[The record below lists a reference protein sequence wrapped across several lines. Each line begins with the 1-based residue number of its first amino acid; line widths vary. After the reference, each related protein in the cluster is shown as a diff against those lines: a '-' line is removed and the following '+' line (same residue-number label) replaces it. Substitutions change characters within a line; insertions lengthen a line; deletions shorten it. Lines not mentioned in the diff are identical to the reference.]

1 MSETRGFYFGDYYNT
16 GHYSP
21 NHIYENTDNAA
32 SRIIDAANSL
42 LADETSGSQFSF
54 GGEAFSDSE
63 VIMGERHFH
72 VRDTEAETLYGG
84 RPVEQSA
91 VIRYGRSL
99 EWGGMLEE
107 YDITTQV
114 SIGGVQHEM
123 LKNRY
128 FIEVIG
134 NNNEVSDAYVLYKD
148 VASNWDRKRFMT
160 PFDGEQLLRF
170 LTEMKQAYLQGKKA
184 EEQRYE

>member
-1 MSETRGFYFGDYYNT
+1 
-16 GHYSP
+16 
-21 NHIYENTDNAA
+21 
-32 SRIIDAANSL
+32 
-42 LADETSGSQFSF
+42 
-54 GGEAFSDSE
+54 
-63 VIMGERHFH
+63 
-72 VRDTEAETLYGG
+72 
-84 RPVEQSA
+84 
-91 VIRYGRSL
+91 
-99 EWGGMLEE
+99 MLEE

-134 NNNEVSDAYVLYKD
+134 SNNEVSDAHVLYKD

-170 LTEMKQAYLQGKKA
+170 LTEMKQAYLQEKKA